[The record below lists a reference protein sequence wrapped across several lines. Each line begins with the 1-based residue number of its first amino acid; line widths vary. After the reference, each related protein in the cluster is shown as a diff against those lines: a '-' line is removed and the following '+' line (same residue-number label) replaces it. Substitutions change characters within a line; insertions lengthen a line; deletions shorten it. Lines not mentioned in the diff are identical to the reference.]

1 MHIDRI
7 KIIRHKK
14 GVVELDIR
22 FNEKLNAEQIIEDQE
37 INKIFKDY
45 LHDKF
50 LKEEVIKRV
59 QGILDLIYNYRRKR
73 DSSKTDVEKL
83 KDDLLKEYRK
93 KQAEL
98 TDQFYREV

>member
-50 LKEEVIKRV
+50 
-59 QGILDLIYNYRRKR
+59 
-73 DSSKTDVEKL
+73 
-83 KDDLLKEYRK
+83 
-93 KQAEL
+93 
-98 TDQFYREV
+98 